1 MKMKTDF
8 IVVMGISGSGKTSIG
23 RKLAIE
29 LSWQF
34 FDADNFHPPENVEKM
49 ARGIPLDDLDRL
61 GWLTSLNNLIMD
73 CQKINIK
80 GVLACSALKEVY
92 RQTLTTGCKRV
103 RFVYL
108 KGDYD
113 LILSRMSRRQGHYM
127 KPEMLQSQFATLEE
141 PENTLVVDISK
152 NIKDI
157 VAEITA
163 WLDSE

>member
-1 MKMKTDF
+1 MKTDF